1 MRWARPLLLTLL
13 PHPPSR
19 PQPHPH
25 LTLLPHPPPS
35 PSPSPPPHPLTYL
48 LVCLYA
54 SQSLAQDEDEGIK
67 FAPVKKG
74 MLSCGLVNSTVMESW
89 VRIHACM
96 RALTLTFTPYPYP

>member
-1 MRWARPLLLTLL
+1 MHDPCI
-13 PHPPSR
+13 HPSIHPSI
-19 PQPHPH
+19 HASV
-25 LTLLPHPPPS
+25 LA
-35 PSPSPPPHPLTYL
+35 
-48 LVCLYA
+48 CA